1 MNMTNEIPHTK
12 TITLSPGKLQWLV
25 TFLPHLLLSVAGYVY
40 AGMDEMPL
48 TSVVL
53 VLPVLLS
60 VYLTYQFIYLRSIKY
75 HVSSQQLVTT
85 YGVIHRERNYMELY
99 RVVDFNEHQSLMQR
113 ICGLKTITIF
123 STDKNTPELK
133 LIGIRDSLDVVG
145 YLRPLV
151 FYNRQRMRIH
161 EFANY

>member
-1 MNMTNEIPHTK
+1 MTNEIPHTK
-12 TITLSPGKLQWLV
+12 AITLSPNRRQWLV
-25 TFLPHLLLSVAGYVY
+25 TFLPHILLSVAGYVY

-48 TSVVL
+48 AAMAL
-53 VLPVLLS
+53 VLSVLLS
-60 VYLTYQFIYLRSIKY
+60 VYLAYQLAYLHSIRY
-75 HVSSQQLVTT
+75 HVNSQQLVTT
-85 YGVIHRERNYMELY
+85 FGVFHRERNYMELY
-99 RVVDFNEHQSLMQR
+99 RIVDFYEHQSLMQR
-113 ICGLKTITIF
+113 VCGLKTITIF

-133 LIGIRDSLDVVG
+133 LIGVRDCLDVVG